1 MHIRFIFATLLA
13 TTMLALPLA
22 AQVTDPTSDR
32 VDRLER
38 DIMLM
43 QKQLA
48 RSGVNVATS
57 SSANQGEL
65 APSADTEVRL
75 TSMEESM
82 RDLQGKVEENDFQV
96 RQMKEMLEKFQ
107 KDTEFRFNELSQNTA
122 PAGNTATDTLT
133 SPEKPVETTLK
144 PRAVKAVGNEAA
156 ETDDADTQPTNDGQT
171 TAGDG
176 VLRVPEPG
184 DAETFDTPRDLYN
197 YAFRLLNQTRYE
209 EAAQSFGTFTKKYPK
224 DPLVGNAY
232 YWQGETFY
240 IRRDYVNAADAF
252 RQGFESLPNGPKA
265 PDNLLKL
272 AMSLDAL
279 DRGKEACIVLG
290 QITTKFKKTSVNIVD
305 KAAKEQKRMGCNN

>member
-1 MHIRFIFATLLA
+1 MRTRLLLA
-13 TTMLALPLA
+13 SFLVTTMLASPLT
-22 AQVTDPTSDR
+22 AQVTDPTADR

-57 SSANQGEL
+57 SGANQGEL

-75 TSMEESM
+75 SSMEESM

-96 RQMKEMLEKFQ
+96 RQLKETLEKFQ
-107 KDTEFRFNELSQNTA
+107 KDAEFRFNELSQNPA
-122 PAGNTATDTLT
+122 PAGNAASDAPAAAENPT
-133 SPEKPVETTLK
+133 ETTLK
-144 PRAVKAVGNEAA
+144 PRAVKATGSEAA
-156 ETDDADTQPTNDGQT
+156 EAGAEIEPATDGQT

-176 VLRVPEPG
+176 ILRVPEAG
-184 DAETFDTPRDLYN
+184 EAETFNTPRDLYN

-209 EAAQSFGTFTKKYPK
+209 EAADSFATFTKKYPK

-252 RQGFESLPNGPKA
+252 RQGFESLPSGPKA

-279 DRGKEACIVLG
+279 DRGKEACVVLG
-290 QITTKFKKTSVNIVD
+290 QITTKFKKTSVNVVD